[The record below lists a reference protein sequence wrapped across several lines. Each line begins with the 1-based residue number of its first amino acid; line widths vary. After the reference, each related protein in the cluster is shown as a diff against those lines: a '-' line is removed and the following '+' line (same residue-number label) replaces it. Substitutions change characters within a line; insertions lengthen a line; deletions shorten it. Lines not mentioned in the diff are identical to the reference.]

1 MLFAEIEGAEN
12 EIGASAADGTHT
24 KKHYTSG
31 DFLLCARNCLDTF
44 NSMDD
49 NEKFLAFDTVK
60 IECLHSHKKRR
71 EMSDLVLKGVKF
83 KKKIE
88 FYSNFPGLIKLQ

>member
-1 MLFAEIEGAEN
+1 MKLEHQQQMA
-12 EIGASAADGTHT
+12 HT

-60 IECLHSHKKRR
+60 IECLHSHKK
-71 EMSDLVLKGVKF
+71 
-83 KKKIE
+83 KKKNVRLGAEGCEI
-88 FYSNFPGLIKLQ
+88 

>member
-49 NEKFLAFDTVK
+49 NEKFLAFDTVMK
-60 IECLHSHKKRR
+60 IGCLRSQKNEKC
-71 EMSDLVLKGVKF
+71 
-83 KKKIE
+83 
-88 FYSNFPGLIKLQ
+88 QTWC

>member
-1 MLFAEIEGAEN
+1 MVRRRRWGRYFMLFAEIEGAEN

-24 KKHYTSG
+24 KKHYASG

-60 IECLHSHKKRR
+60 IECLHSHKK
-71 EMSDLVLKGVKF
+71 
-83 KKKIE
+83 KKKNVRLGAEGCEI
-88 FYSNFPGLIKLQ
+88 